1 MSEPKRILPA
11 PQSLPE
17 IPVYAAV
24 APADGLRSQA
34 CVIRAGEKPRW
45 GTPNPKWRKTQFIQA
60 AIASEYP
67 NGLPLAEPNHERLAK
82 AVNARLQSDPVFR
95 GKYGKAG
102 VSRPAVIEALRV
114 LRKANS

>member
-34 CVIRAGEKPRW
+34 YVIRAGEKPRW

-102 VSRPAVIEALRV
+102 VSRPASR
-114 LRKANS
+114 